1 MSDPT
6 ATATTTTAM
15 NDADLAQVN
24 FNDQGLVAAIAQQ
37 HDTGEI
43 LMMAWMNAES
53 MALTLQTG
61 QVHYWSR
68 SRQSLWLK
76 GESSGQTQQLVDL
89 RVDCDGDTI
98 LLSVDQTGVACHTGR
113 HNCFY
118 RAYRNGQW
126 VEIADVVTSPDDLYG
141 NK

>member
-1 MSDPT
+1 MPEIKSTAMSDT
-6 ATATTTTAM
+6 E
-15 NDADLAQVN
+15 LAEIS

-53 MALTLQTG
+53 IALTLQTG

-68 SRQSLWLK
+68 SRQSLWHK
-76 GESSGQTQQLVDL
+76 GESSGQTQQLMDL
-89 RVDCDGDTI
+89 CVDCDGDTI

-113 HNCFY
+113 RNCFF
-118 RAYRNGQW
+118 RAYRDGEW
-126 VEIADVVTSPDDLYG
+126 VEIAEVVTSPDDLYG
-141 NK
+141 DK